1 MLFAK
6 NKVRGIFTDDPQK
19 NPDAQFYQQMH
30 YNTIIQNNLT
40 VADQSSI
47 LLSRDHALPIHVFDF
62 AEQGTM
68 QRICSGED
76 LGTLVSNVDEDVL
89 E

>member
-19 NPDAQFYQQMH
+19 NPNAHFYQQIH

-40 VADQSSI
+40 VADQSSV
-47 LLSRDHALPIHVFDF
+47 LLARDHALPIHVFDF
-62 AEQGTM
+62 AEEGTM
-68 QRICSGED
+68 KKICKGAD
-76 LGTLVSNVDEDVL
+76 LGTLVSSVNEDIL